1 MSSNTMKRSP
11 ALAALLALTMALSPS
26 VVFAQGFE
34 FGEEES
40 EETPEGGEGEGEPV
54 DTQDPAGL
62 TFSEDEATKTTYSDT
77 EEKQVA
83 VVAVPG
89 EHMDA
94 DRRSKVQQELE
105 RVAGGI
111 NAITVLSGSSVLGA
125 LEASGG
131 DACVQEP
138 LCLADVGEQA
148 GVERILVARV
158 VEKPNGLELKVDY
171 FDVDDKLFVRFHNID
186 GLGGTPGIVKAVEPA
201 LNKIFDVR
209 EFVEGQ
215 DFEGDED
222 SSVVQS
228 VLAFGAGGLAVAS
241 LVGGI
246 VFGLKAKRIDNEVT
260 DSPKNGDVYQYTQVQ
275 ARDAIRPAKSAA
287 TTANVFF
294 GLAVG
299 LTAVSV
305 LFFVIR
311 GGSDVSEEDKTA
323 LNEKEKRKKIRD
335 VQIAPTVTADGG
347 LGFGAGFRF

>member
-1 MSSNTMKRSP
+1 MSSNTMKQSP

-34 FGEEES
+34 FGEEEA
-40 EETPEGGEGEGEPV
+40 EETPEGEEV

-62 TFSEDEATKTTYSDT
+62 EFSEEEAEKTTYSDT
-77 EEKQVA
+77 AEKQVA
-83 VVAVPG
+83 VVALAG

-94 DRRSKVQQELE
+94 DRRQKVQEEME
-105 RVAGGI
+105 RVAAGI
-111 NAITVLSGSSVLGA
+111 PAITMLSGSSVLGT

-148 GVERILVARV
+148 GVERILIARV
-158 VEKPNGLELKVDY
+158 AEKPDGLELKVDY
-171 FDVDDKLFVRFHNID
+171 FDVDDKLFVRFHNIG
-186 GLGGTPGIVKAVEPA
+186 GLGGTPGVVKSVEPA

-215 DFEGDED
+215 EFSGDED

-228 VLAFGAGGLAVAS
+228 VLAYGAGGLAVAS

-246 VFGLKAKRIDNEVT
+246 VFGLKAKRVEDEVT
-260 DSPKNGDVYQYTQVQ
+260 SSPRNGEVYEYTQVE
-275 ARDAIRPAKSAA
+275 AREAIRPAKSAA
-287 TTANVFF
+287 TTANVFYGLSV
-294 GLAVG
+294 GLA
-299 LTAVSV
+299 AVSV

-311 GGSDVSEEDKTA
+311 GGSDVADEGATA
-323 LNEKEKRKKIRD
+323 LNDDDKKIRD
-335 VQIAPTVTADGG
+335 LQIAPAVTSDGG
-347 LGFGAGFRF
+347 LGFGASFRF